1 MSSPPLSTQTLERG
15 EEKGLESP
23 QSCWA
28 VGHRVDGPLSQQR
41 RCETSA
47 LGRKAW
53 RTREDGE
60 SQLAA
65 RREMQKLG
73 VLVSGFPPK
82 AAPEEGPGA
91 GGLLGRCC
99 QEAEVRG

>member
-41 RCETSA
+41 CCETSA

-53 RTREDGE
+53 RTREGGE

-73 VLVSGFPPK
+73 VLVSGFPQKQPLRR
-82 AAPEEGPGA
+82 AQEQAVCL
-91 GGLLGRCC
+91 GGVARK
-99 QEAEVRG
+99 QR